1 MYSVCFSWDFS
12 PLSPKSGVGILQPKK
27 VADIVINFPFNGEEG
42 DFKDLEGSEVHKSDE
57 IFGHRNW
64 YDLMDNVEE

>member
-1 MYSVCFSWDFS
+1 M
-12 PLSPKSGVGILQPKK
+12 
-27 VADIVINFPFNGEEG
+27 ADIVINFPFNGEEG